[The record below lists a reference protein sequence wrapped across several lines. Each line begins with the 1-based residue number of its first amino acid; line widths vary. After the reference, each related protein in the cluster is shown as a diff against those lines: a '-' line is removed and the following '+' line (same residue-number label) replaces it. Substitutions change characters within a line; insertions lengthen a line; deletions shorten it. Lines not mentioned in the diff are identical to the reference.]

1 VTQTTDWPRGVSL
14 TLVAAIALAAL
25 VATLWLPFGWKVT
38 GLYEEW
44 IYFRDIDARTPLQM
58 LWNPPYSAS
67 KHRPLSL
74 APYLLAYLLTPDS
87 FLGLNM
93 IAALILFGKGLAMYF
108 LVRRLVPANSALAL
122 VSAALLVVYPA
133 DDALLTLR
141 TTNLHA
147 GVFLLLVAL
156 NALIVAYERFRW
168 TTLLAMLVAEVVAL
182 ETYEGG
188 LLLMFCGPV
197 LLVWLRRGI
206 DKRIIVVAALW
217 EATSIY
223 FFLIHAMEMLRD
235 PASYPAQLMASS
247 GLGSSSFEILGE
259 WLSSVLRA
267 YRRVFATGWY
277 RALPGLDWRD
287 PYLHLSVGVVGFVLA
302 PAVWMHARQSQRKTE
317 PGMDTRRYL
326 ILASLGV
333 AAVLPAFALYLPTA
347 WRHSNWRVFLF
358 SSIGAALAVGIVCY
372 LFARFFNEWRQA
384 VFVGAASLLIAIATF
399 NALVQHDGYF
409 QDSQRQ
415 QRILAAVIRQAPRV
429 APGTTVL
436 LLDRTPTEAHTA
448 WSMCFFV
455 SACLEAGLQYL
466 YHDSGLHVTYC
477 APGYRPRR
485 QFSEECHFETDRV
498 TVSYFDPRTKKEM
511 STSAPYDSL
520 VVLENSLHGLR
531 LLDDISAY
539 SSQAEAAGYQ
549 PRRRIDASSPIPYRA
564 RAVFDRWPFE
574 VSAPRS
580 GWRLGTTPPLGSPR

>member
-1 VTQTTDWPRGVSL
+1 M
-14 TLVAAIALAAL
+14 ALAAL

-44 IYFRDIDARTPLQM
+44 IYLRDIDARTPLEM

-67 KHRPLSL
+67 THRPLAL

-87 FLGLNM
+87 FVGLNM

-133 DDALLTLR
+133 DEALLTLR

-147 GVFLLLVAL
+147 GVFLLLVAF
-156 NALIVAYERFRW
+156 NALIGAYERFRW
-168 TTLLAMLVAEVVAL
+168 TTLVAMLVAEVVAL

-188 LLLMFCGPV
+188 LLLTFCGPV

-206 DKRIIVVAALW
+206 DKRIIVLGALW

-223 FFLIHAMEMLRD
+223 FFLIHVMEMLRD
-235 PASYPAQLMASS
+235 PASYPAQLMARS
-247 GLGSSSFEILGE
+247 GLGSSSFQILGE
-259 WLSSVLRA
+259 WLFSVLRA
-267 YRRVFATGWY
+267 YRRVFVTGWY

-287 PYLHLSVGVVGFVLA
+287 PYLHLSVGVVVFVLL
-302 PAVWMHARQSQRKTE
+302 PAVWVHARQSEKTD
-317 PGMDTRRYL
+317 PDIDTRRYL
-326 ILASLGV
+326 SLASLGV

-347 WRHSNWRVFLF
+347 WRNTNWRVFLF
-358 SSIGAALAVGIVCY
+358 SSIGAALAVGIMCC
-372 LFARFFNEWRQA
+372 LFARFFNEWRQG
-384 VFVGAASLLIAIATF
+384 VFVGSASLLITIATF
-399 NALVQHDGYF
+399 NALVQHDGYY

-415 QRILAAVIRQAPRV
+415 QRILAAIIREAPRI

-436 LLDRTPTEAHTA
+436 LLDRTPTEAYAA

-466 YHDSGLHVTYC
+466 YHDPGLHVTYC
-477 APGYRPRR
+477 APEYRPRR
-485 QFSEECHFETDRV
+485 QASEDCRFESDRV

-511 STSAPYDSL
+511 STSAPYDSV
-520 VVLENSLHGLR
+520 VVLENSLHGLS
-531 LLDDISAY
+531 LLDDISVY
-539 SSQAEAAGYQ
+539 SSRAGAAGYA
-549 PRRRIDASSPIPYRA
+549 PRRRIDAGSPIPYRA

-574 VSAPRS
+574 VSAPRP
-580 GWRLGTTPPLGSPR
+580 GWRFGTTPLLGSPR